1 MRIMLD
7 EGAVLPRR
15 EHGTDAGLDLFS
27 KEEKTIIPYG
37 TELFHTG
44 VHIELPP
51 NTVGLIL
58 PKSGLNVSNDIMT
71 LGVLDEGY
79 VGEIMVKLFNHG
91 SETFHVYPKMK
102 IAQLVVCPT
111 NYVELEAVDELNM
124 NTERSTNGFGS
135 TGLF

>member
-1 MRIMLD
+1 MKIKLD
-7 EGAVLPRR
+7 EGATLPRR
-15 EHGTDAGLDLFS
+15 EHSTDAGLDLFS
-27 KEEKTIIPYG
+27 REEKMIIPYG

-51 NTVGLIL
+51 HTVGLIL
-58 PKSGLNVSNDIMT
+58 PKSGLNVKSDIMT

-91 SETFHVYPKMK
+91 SETFFVFKRMK
-102 IAQLVVCPT
+102 IAQLVVTPV
-111 NYVELEAVDELNM
+111 NYVDLELVDELDM
-124 NTERSTNGFGS
+124 ETDRGINGFGS

>member
-1 MRIMLD
+1 MKIKLD
-7 EGAVLPRR
+7 EGAILPRR
-15 EHGTDAGLDLFS
+15 EHRTDAGLDLFS
-27 KEEKTIIPYG
+27 NEEKIIIPYG

-71 LGVLDEGY
+71 LGVVDEGY
-79 VGEIMVKLFNHG
+79 TGEIMVKLFNHG
-91 SETFHVYPKMK
+91 AETFHVYRRMK
-102 IAQLVVCPT
+102 IAQLVIVPVW
-111 NYVELEAVDELNM
+111 YVDLEIVNELNT
-124 NTERSTNGFGS
+124 NTERKDSGFGS